1 MYHVEAST
9 GRSQTPDVTVFQP
22 ALAGDGGEG
31 GGRLTAPSGTQL
43 WIQNKCS
50 CCEREGNHTLG
61 LCQLLRAQASH
72 RKTSLIW
79 GVLLVK

>member
-9 GRSQTPDVTVFQP
+9 ERSQTPDVTVFQL
-22 ALAGDGGEG
+22 ALAGDGAG
-31 GGRLTAPSGTQL
+31 GLTAPSGTQL

-50 CCEREGNHTLG
+50 CCERDGNHTLG